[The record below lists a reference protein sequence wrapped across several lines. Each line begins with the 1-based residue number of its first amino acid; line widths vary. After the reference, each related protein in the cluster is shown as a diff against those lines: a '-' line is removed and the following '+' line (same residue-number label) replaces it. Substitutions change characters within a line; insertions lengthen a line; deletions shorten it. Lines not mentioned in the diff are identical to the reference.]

1 MHAFAEANGKSTC
14 ETSQSSPRSE
24 VVQPPSPAWNSK
36 QMAAMDALDATENE
50 VLKCK
55 YFGTLQDGNAI
66 VDDSS

>member
-24 VVQPPSPAWNSK
+24 VVQPPSLAFEFK
-36 QMAAMDALDATENE
+36 TMAAMDALDATKKE

-55 YFGTLQDGNAI
+55 YFGALQDGNAI
-66 VDDSS
+66 ANVSY